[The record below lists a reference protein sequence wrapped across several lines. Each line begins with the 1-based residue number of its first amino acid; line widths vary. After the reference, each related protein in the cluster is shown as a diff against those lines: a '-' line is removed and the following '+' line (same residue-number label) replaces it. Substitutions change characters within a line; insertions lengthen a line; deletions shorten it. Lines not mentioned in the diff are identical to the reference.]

1 MSTIHRGPV
10 LVFTTPAQ
18 ITALAALVTAG
29 HRARRSYGTPAS
41 QLQQQITDDIL
52 TAYRTVTAAGQQDVP
67 TTPETADYNQDDY
80 LTTGEVA
87 AVLGLSPR
95 HTRRLANTLGARPRG
110 GSLMWP
116 TTEVHAYAQH
126 LKGTAA

>member
-1 MSTIHRGPV
+1 MTLHHSPV
-10 LVFTTPAQ
+10 LIFTTPAQ